1 MNDAMIK
8 QSVIAIFYRERYISV
23 LCEHKGQS
31 MISAQLRGFHNSAQ
45 EAERLIAR
53 GNVACMGEEPV
64 YCTEIYGQQW
74 DETKPLTHQSPLDL
88 VKYCLK
94 VKASCLH
101 IFRDNQWKTTALIE
115 TDPSENDELHLATA

>member
-1 MNDAMIK
+1 MVK

-31 MISAQLRGFHNSAQ
+31 MIGAQLKRCHASPHA
-45 EAERLIAR
+45 AEQIIAK
-53 GNVACMGEEPV
+53 GNIACMGEDPA
-64 YCTEIYGQQW
+64 YCSEIYGQQW
-74 DETKPLTHQSPLDL
+74 EETKPLTHQSPLDL

-101 IFRDNQWKTTALIE
+101 IFHENQWKTTALIE
-115 TDPSENDELHLATA
+115 TDPSEHMEPQLATA